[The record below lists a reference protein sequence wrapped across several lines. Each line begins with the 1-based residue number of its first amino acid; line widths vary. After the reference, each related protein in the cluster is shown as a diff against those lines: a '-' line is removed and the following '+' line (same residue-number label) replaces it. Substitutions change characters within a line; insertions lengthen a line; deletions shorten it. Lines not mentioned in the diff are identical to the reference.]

1 MQTSYKVL
9 IKIIFT
15 ALILTYVASAV
26 IELDISRNYKDR
38 TISYTD
44 NTRRFLQEKE
54 VTVEYEDNEDYF
66 IIDLSLGTP
75 AQTFSVQIDT
85 TTSVTWVPSVEAK
98 DIENTTSVFNSKLS
112 NTARDT
118 NKTLE
123 IEDEDGDVEGFVT
136 YDIVDLKGLKANEF
150 PFVQVTEYDEEFED
164 HQEGKLGLGYRQ
176 AFGAEFSILQK
187 LKESGAIDK
196 KVFAISETNATHGKL
211 YLGGYPEDSEEGYT
225 FCNITTSI
233 GLDDFYRDSWIC
245 ELSHYFIGEA
255 HNFSEALEISG
266 RVIFDSGYSY
276 ISAPISHITNFKK
289 SYLENN
295 TAVDCEEVRNDD
307 EVGFVC
313 SLKQHASF
321 DDVDSLSFI
330 LDGYA
335 YTIEAE
341 DLFERV
347 AGADNKY
354 EFMVKFYDENN
365 NIWGF
370 GYPFLSQYLV
380 VFDEEENKV
389 GFKGG
394 EVIDFTSD
402 WADWYRNDTS
412 LITEE
417 QMKYLI
423 YGAAILGGVLF
434 IFIIFIIIHSIKRR
448 RLEEHGPLIEDRH

>member
-1 MQTSYKVL
+1 MQIN
-9 IKIIFT
+9 IKFLHKIFFI
-15 ALILTYVASAV
+15 ALFIEYISSTV
-26 IELDISRNYKDR
+26 IELDISRTHKVK
-38 TISYTD
+38 TISSID

-54 VTVEYEDNEDYF
+54 MTVEYEDEEDF
-66 IIDLSLGTP
+66 FVVDLALGTP
-75 AQTFSVQIDT
+75 AQTFLVQIDT
-85 TTSVTWVPSVEAK
+85 TTSVTWVPSAK
-98 DIENTTSVFNSKLS
+98 AKGIHNTTTVFNSTLS

-123 IEDEDGDVEGFVT
+123 VEDEDGDVEGFVT

-150 PFVQVTEYDEEFED
+150 PFVQVTEYDEEFKD
-164 HQEGKLGLGYRQ
+164 HEEGKLGLGYRQ
-176 AFGAEFSILQK
+176 AFGVEFSILHK

-196 KVFAISETNATHGKL
+196 KIFAISETNATHGKL
-211 YLGGYPEDSEEGYT
+211 YLGGFPENSEEGYT
-225 FCNITTSI
+225 FCNITTST

-245 ELSHYFIGEA
+245 ELSHFFIGEA
-255 HNFSEALEISG
+255 HNFAEALEISG

-276 ISAPISHITNFKK
+276 ISSPFSHLANFQKV
-289 SYLENN
+289 YLENN
-295 TAVDCEEVRNDD
+295 TAIDCVEERNDD
-307 EVGFVC
+307 EIGFVC
-313 SLKQHASF
+313 SLKDHASF

-341 DLFERV
+341 NLFERV
-347 AGADNKY
+347 KGSDNKY
-354 EFMVKFYDENN
+354 EFLVKFYEENN

-380 VFDEEENKV
+380 VFDEEENRI

-394 EVIDFTSD
+394 EVIDFKSD
-402 WADWYRNDTS
+402 WADWYRDDTS

-417 QMKYLI
+417 QKMYLI
-423 YGAAILGGVLF
+423 YGAAILGGILF

-448 RLEEHGPLIEDRH
+448 RLEEHGPLIEDRQ